1 MNQTSISQPT
11 DLSGHL
17 QDAINLAQRVP
28 QHPEANR
35 AFQAVVDELKAQSPV
50 AAVLLEQLWREYIGT
65 QRSSLFWEQLS
76 EIEKKLSDRM
86 SASHIQLKQNYLR
99 LMQEQ

>member
-1 MNQTSISQPT
+1 MSLST
-11 DLSGHL
+11 DLSTRL
-17 QDAINLAQRVP
+17 QDAIELAQQVQ
-28 QHPEANR
+28 QHPEANQ
-35 AFQAVVDELKAQSPV
+35 AFQEVLGDLSSQNPV
-50 AAVLLEQLWREYIGT
+50 AADLMAQLWKEYISS

-76 EIEKKLSDRM
+76 EVEKNLSDRM